1 MRILGADDQ
10 QNVRR
15 VVERM
20 LEHAGHQVKMV
31 ADGETLLDELARS
44 GADLVLLDVKM
55 EGLSGIQVCDRIRKD
70 PSLFSIPILMLSAVE
85 DEAVILGALQCGA
98 DDYILKPFSRAELA
112 AKVLFAFQRRRQATR
127 PRLELQGGTRFA
139 GRFEIRR
146 QLGAGGFSVVLHA
159 YDARLRKDVA
169 LKVFDA
175 PVNQVSAPE
184 GVQALLREAYELSK
198 LDCSGIVK
206 FYDFGQA
213 NTLYYLVME
222 YLEGKSL
229 KDQVASEGPM
239 SELDAWIL
247 VRELCRVMVYLAER
261 DMMHGDIKPSNI
273 MIGVDG
279 RIKLVDFGLARSFA
293 DEGDSEEEAV
303 LSPMYAAPESFY
315 EGGVV
320 DVRSDIY
327 SLGAAAFYAAAGKAP
342 FPHGEVDAI
351 LRTKA
356 STSAPRLRHIRSE
369 LSGDLDE
376 LIAQMLSRDPQ
387 DRPSLQELKARVE
400 QGIVAQQR
408 KERGPRY

>member
-10 QNVRR
+10 ENVRH

-20 LEHAGHQVKMV
+20 LEHAGHDVKMV
-31 ADGETLLDELARS
+31 ADGETLLDELAQT

-55 EGLSGIQVCDRIRKD
+55 EGLSGIQVCERIRKD
-70 PSLFSIPILMLSAVE
+70 PSMFSVPILMLSGVE
-85 DEAVILGALQCGA
+85 DEGVILECLQRGA

-112 AKVLFAFQRRRQATR
+112 AKVHFAFHRRRQAAR
-127 PRLELQGGTRFA
+127 PRLELQAGTRFA
-139 GRFEIRR
+139 DRFEIRR
-146 QLGAGGFSVVLHA
+146 PLGAGGFSVVLQA

-169 LKVFDA
+169 LKVFDV
-175 PVNQVSAPE
+175 PGNQVSAPE

-206 FYDFGQA
+206 FHDFGQA

-222 YLEGKSL
+222 FLEGKSL
-229 KDQVASEGPM
+229 KDQVAIDGPM
-239 SELDAWIL
+239 SEFDVL
-247 VRELCRVMVYLAER
+247 VLIRELCRVMVYLAER

-293 DEGDSEEEAV
+293 DEAGSGDDEEAV
-303 LSPMYAAPESFY
+303 LSPIYAAPESFY

-327 SLGAAAFYAAAGKAP
+327 SLGATAFYAAAGQDP
-342 FPHGEVDAI
+342 FPHGEVDEIVQAKVTASI
-351 LRTKA
+351 PHLRSVRA
-356 STSAPRLRHIRSE
+356 E
-369 LSGDLDE
+369 LSDELDE
-376 LIAQMLSRDPQ
+376 LIAAMLSREPQ
-387 DRPSLQELKARVE
+387 DRPALGELKSRVE
-400 QGIVAQQR
+400 QNIAAR
-408 KERGPRY
+408 